1 MLYAAF
7 ACSAWAYDGYVSS
20 GGSNPNGRIY
30 YNIVNY
36 GSYHYATIV
45 NPGSG
50 GLDAYKPTGDITI
63 PNTISH
69 GGDTYDVTNIG
80 GYAFSG
86 YSGLTSVT
94 IPNTVTLIGL
104 EAFRNCTGLTTAVL
118 PNGLTFIGESA
129 FRDCSALTSI
139 SIPNTVTSV
148 GKMAFYGCTSLT
160 SLTIGSGLTVID
172 EETFRN
178 CSALVSVTIPGNVST
193 IGYYSF
199 SGCSNLSSATI
210 GNGVDSIVAYAFNAC
225 GLTAISLPSSVV
237 SIDASAFSRCNDLAM
252 MAVANNNPVFDSRD
266 SCNAIIETATNTL
279 VAGCN
284 TSTIPSSVSS
294 VGEAAFYYRTGLTS
308 ISIHE
313 GVTSLQDGAFGYTG
327 LTSVTIPAS
336 VASIGMMTFYNCSSL
351 SEIHALGQVAPT
363 VGNNAFY
370 HVYATVYIP
379 CGSRPSYAAR
389 WTSFSN
395 FVSEG
400 DFPYTVIAVS
410 NDTTMGT
417 VQIAGTP
424 TCDSPQ
430 VILSATA
437 NEGFLFLYWSDGDT
451 ASQRTITV
459 TQDTVQTAYFAEW
472 SCDLLSVPLPYT
484 ANFTQCWTPSGG
496 ATVMPNGSV
505 RLNGPGQKVTS
516 PSIVIPDSVATNP
529 YFFYYI
535 SRPNPDG
542 SDQYAELDDTVS
554 FRWLVNS
561 QVHRSFSFSDTYLSF
576 NDILFQQSYAGQTIQ
591 LELEYT
597 GNDTL
602 PIYLEAVD
610 MYQYDILL
618 NINGPSYA
626 NVGDTVTFSAQVQ
639 MPGGQQP
646 DVLSWYDQD
655 WNYLGDSNSIQK
667 YWNTPGN
674 YAVYVQVFKY
684 GLYNGHY
691 ASADR
696 WFYITVLDTTPV
708 PPTDCDSI
716 SLPYTADFTQCW
728 TAEGG
733 ASIIDSNHASI
744 TSAGQK
750 ITSPWMQSVAGNT
763 YLAWTQQREGDC
775 NYETEQF
782 VITIEDESGVVQSWT
797 EFAGNWGSSAYSF
810 TSPGGLI
817 RVSFEYIGSNFVP
830 SFQISDVALYNYQIE
845 TSIEGPVIARVGD
858 TVTFAS
864 HAILQNNEMPDSY
877 NWYMYKYT
885 PNGRSWVDEN
895 DPSRIIL
902 SRTDS
907 TLVVVWNTPGRF
919 SVKSSVSKWDV
930 YQSHH
935 ASASDWQYI
944 NIVARNTYIEDSI
957 YYTSQAKDTVIG
969 CHPQLHNANLPESV
983 RVINDSAFFNLANLS
998 TVSLPDGLEHIGKMA
1013 FAWNQGITEITLPR
1027 GLRFVGDNA
1036 FCWDTNLAVIN
1047 FNADNCQVMSPSTAS
1062 DGNYWPVF
1070 IGCDNISTINIGE
1083 NVTRIPDRAFSY
1095 CNGLRG
1101 TLTIPD
1107 AVTYIGTSAFY
1118 HWINDWD
1125 WENGS
1130 SWDTLGIVLGAGLTE
1145 IGDYAFGCPRM
1156 HITSVISLR
1165 SVPPTIGEQTFY
1177 RYGPEYT
1184 PLLQVPCGSAEAYR
1198 NAQHWNRFEEITE
1211 DCDGI
1216 EDAED
1221 NTHAPVIST
1230 ENGCIAIDGATT
1242 SVQVYD
1248 MMGRL
1253 VATAMPTGNRCA
1265 LAVPHSGVYMVK
1277 IGILPAHKVVVIR

>member
-104 EAFRNCTGLTTAVL
+104 EAFRNCTGLTTVVL

-252 MAVANNNPVFDSRD
+252 MAVANNNPMFDSRD

-308 ISIHE
+308 ISIPE

-763 YLAWTQQREGDC
+763 YLALTQQREGDC

-797 EFAGNWGSSAYSF
+797 ESAGNWGSSAYSF

-885 PNGRSWVDEN
+885 PNGISWVDEN
-895 DPSRIIL
+895 DPSRIIV

-919 SVKSSVSKWDV
+919 SVTFSVSKWDV

-944 NIVARNTYIEDSI
+944 NIVARNTYMEDSI

-1036 FCWDTNLAVIN
+1036 FWWDTNLAVIN

-1070 IGCDNISTINIGE
+1070 IGCDNVTTINIGE
-1083 NVTRIPDRAFSY
+1083 NVTSIPDRAFSY
-1095 CNGLRG
+1095 CSKLRG
-1101 TLTIPD
+1101 TLVIPD
-1107 AVTYIGTSAFY
+1107 NVTYIGNDAFY
-1118 HWINDWD
+1118 SWV
-1125 WENGS
+1125 ENS
-1130 SWDTLGIVLGAGLTE
+1130 PTLTVVLGRSVSE
-1145 IGDYAFGCPRM
+1145 IGNFAFPGYYGRVN
-1156 HITSVISLR
+1156 HVISLNPI
-1165 SVPPTIGEQTFY
+1165 PPTLQEASFY
-1177 RYGPEYT
+1177 TMPDSSRAT
-1184 PLLQVPCGSAEAYR
+1184 VPCGSTEAYR
-1198 NAQHWNRFEEITE
+1198 NGAYWNEFIIEE
-1211 DCDGI
+1211 DCTGI
-1216 EDAED
+1216 GDEPSADVF
-1221 NTHAPVIST
+1221 TVT
-1230 ENGCIAIDGATT
+1230 VIDGRIVIEGVCEKTV
-1242 SVQVYD
+1242 SVFD
-1248 MMGRL
+1248 IMGRHVVTKAAEGNVVSISAL
-1253 VATAMPTGNRCA
+1253 PT
-1265 LAVPHSGVYMVK
+1265 GVYMVK